1 MILLM
6 MVFRWEFHAHSS
18 SDSKPGKMGNAIKWF
33 WKISAL
39 AVTGILFW
47 HFDRYSRT
55 YNSNTCH
62 NKVGY
67 QTCGDTSDPINLHYE
82 EIIKELKE
90 LLEMKI
96 VEFSN
101 SEYSLPLLPIKKKD
115 GSLRLC
121 LDYRKLNTITLVPQ
135 EPLPNLECFFTKL
148 SKAIYFQRFDLSGGY
163 WQIPLEKNL

>member
-1 MILLM
+1 MQLLESYSDILTDTPGRTTAIH
-6 MVFRWEFHAHSS
+6 VITK
-18 SDSKPGKMGNAIKWF
+18 SDIKPV
-33 WKISAL
+33 
-39 AVTGILFW
+39 VTPQ
-47 HFDRYSRT
+47 Y
-55 YNSNTCH
+55 
-62 NKVGY
+62 
-67 QTCGDTSDPINLHYE
+67 PINLHYE